1 MFNETLSE
9 FTSTAASDRDSHF
22 STFFLGK
29 LRFSTTWLIFGA
41 AVFLVT
47 VPVFFQAPLVRQMPV
62 VSLTMTVGWL
72 AIAFKLLKNPST
84 WLWGDLLLGFTWS
97 WLTGGIYWGWLRWEP
112 LWHLPVEGALVPLA
126 IWCLRR
132 EWGKVGNWFYL
143 GSLFG
148 TAVTDGYFYLTG
160 LIPHWRQLMQ
170 VDISLA
176 MPIFQSAIAVVRTPW
191 GVSCA
196 IFLVGVLLT
205 VGLFPLRFGKPHWW
219 AFSGAVLGTILVD
232 SLFLLAAS
240 VN

>member
-62 VSLTMTVGWL
+62 LSLTMTVGWL

-126 IWCLRR
+126 IWCLRH